1 MNEYVITLKL
11 SGKEAIALE
20 AATKFY
26 LSVVE
31 KNSGLGSP
39 DQALA
44 KALHGIIPKI
54 NTGIKHESFQT
65 SEKNKDPSKAYCGPF
80 AAHHEHETD
89 PSFYYYQGKTGN

>member
-1 MNEYVITLKL
+1 MKEYFITLKL

-44 KALHGIIPKI
+44 KALHGILPKI
-54 NTGIKHESFQT
+54 NTGIKRESLQT
-65 SEKNKDPSKAYCGPF
+65 SDKNRDYSQAYCGPF
-80 AAHHEHETD
+80 AANHEHETD

>member
-1 MNEYVITLKL
+1 MKEYFITLKL

-54 NTGIKHESFQT
+54 NTGIKRESLQT
-65 SEKNKDPSKAYCGPF
+65 SDKNRDYSQAYCGPF
-80 AAHHEHETD
+80 AANHEHETD
-89 PSFYYYQGKTGN
+89 PSFYYYQGKTGT